1 MTRTTDTVA
10 LTVDVPS
17 AVVDDVAARLDET
30 DTEPSRDVVRDRV
43 FDRVEVS
50 PELRADGRPVAD
62 AVADRLGEYALT
74 NFCPH
79 LGRIVVKIGRVPSG
93 VLTRRRPEPRQT
105 YSQLF
110 T

>member
-17 AVVDDVAARLDET
+17 TVVDDVAARLDET

-62 AVADRLGEYALT
+62 AVADRLGE
-74 NFCPH
+74 
-79 LGRIVVKIGRVPSG
+79 
-93 VLTRRRPEPRQT
+93 
-105 YSQLF
+105 
-110 T
+110 